1 MRKMMKEKRKGISP
15 ILATA
20 ILVGIA
26 IMSSVILGVFYKEVT
41 NAYTNYST
49 LEFLSATSYV
59 TKSVENAKWGIIFVV
74 KNSGTENILIENLAV
89 NNELI
94 NDYGI
99 VSGDSLSDKYTIGTS
114 VNEKGIN
121 LKPGEST
128 SSYIW
133 IGGGLYS
140 AGTPVNIQIL
150 NVNSVE
156 ISYNVYLV

>member
-1 MRKMMKEKRKGISP
+1 MKEKRKGISP
-15 ILATA
+15 IPATA
-20 ILVGIA
+20 ILLGIA

-59 TKSVENAKWGIIFVV
+59 TKSVENAKWGIVFVV
-74 KNSGTENILIENLAV
+74 KNSGTENIFIDNLAV

-94 NDYGI
+94 NDYDI
-99 VSGDSLSDKYTIGTS
+99 VSGDSLSDKSSIGTS
-114 VNEKGIN
+114 VTKKGIN
-121 LKPGEST
+121 LRPGESI

-133 IGGGLYS
+133 IGSDLYS
-140 AGTPVNIQIL
+140 TGTSVNIQIL